1 MCSELTELGLNYL
14 KNSIVAFKY
23 ELFRC
28 STVGTSGLIAT
39 VKLLDTSSTV
49 IF

>member
-1 MCSELTELGLNYL
+1 MVYRLKTANFLAKLILTTWL
-14 KNSIVAFKY
+14 
-23 ELFRC
+23 
-28 STVGTSGLIAT
+28 AT